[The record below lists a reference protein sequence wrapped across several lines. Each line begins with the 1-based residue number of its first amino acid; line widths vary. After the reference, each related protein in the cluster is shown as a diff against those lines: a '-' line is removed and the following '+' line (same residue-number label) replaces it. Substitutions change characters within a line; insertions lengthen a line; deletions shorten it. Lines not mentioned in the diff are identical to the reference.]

1 MESVRDLEGDRENN
15 VDSRMGNAG
24 EMDERPWFQM
34 MKRKRFMTEVS
45 NQNNYRRNE
54 NMFEYD
60 YEHPSQQI
68 QGRSYPAI
76 EDQHNRSG
84 VKGKGQGISIP
95 TQEASMASK
104 GHPAFRSGLQ
114 LLLDAEK

>member
-1 MESVRDLEGDRENN
+1 MESVRDIERDRENDE
-15 VDSRMGNAG
+15 DSRMANAA

-34 MKRKRFMTEVS
+34 MKRKRSVTEVS
-45 NQNNYRRNE
+45 NQNSFRGNE

-60 YEHPSQQI
+60 YDHPSQPIQT
-68 QGRSYPAI
+68 QGRSYQAI
-76 EDQHNRSG
+76 EDQHSRSG
-84 VKGKGQGISIP
+84 VKGKGQ
-95 TQEASMASK
+95 QETPLAPK